1 MSFSSIT
8 KDELVSSC
16 KLTNKEEKRSL
27 LCGVTH
33 AAGSMTLGR
42 GGVGLKYVTEN
53 TNVAALTAKLGKEL
67 YAAEA
72 VISISEKER
81 LNAVNTVVS
90 LSGEG
95 VMELLRDASH
105 RQRER
110 KAFDWNAELSIYL
123 SDQAFGTG
131 AGKALYGALY
141 ALLRMQHIHTLH
153 AYITYPNPQSVSF
166 HRKMGFEMAY
176 IQKNAGYKLDKW
188 HDLAWMICQLDP
200 SDAEDLHAVHHQKRS
215 QL

>member
-1 MSFSSIT
+1 MIRLYTPEDAQAMLKIYTPYIT
-8 KDELVSSC
+8 KNAVSF
-16 KLTNKEEKRSL
+16 EYDVPSL
-27 LCGVTH
+27 EAFQARLNEIF
-33 AAGSMTLGR
+33 TLYPVLIYEM
-42 GGVGLKYVTEN
+42 GGVL
-53 TNVAALTAKLGKEL
+53 LG
-67 YAAEA
+67 YAYA
-72 VISISEKER
+72 
-81 LNAVNTVVS
+81 
-90 LSGEG
+90 
-95 VMELLRDASH
+95 H

-188 HDLAWMICQLDP
+188 HDLAWMICQLDSSNAAP
-200 SDAEDLHAVHHQKRS
+200 EAYIPFRELDKTLVGKALEEYNKLKCAVEIRSDPGS
-215 QL
+215 

>member
-53 TNVAALTAKLGKEL
+53 SNVAALTAKLGKEL
-67 YAAEA
+67 YSADA
-72 VISISEKER
+72 VVSISEKER

-95 VMELLRDASH
+95 VMELLRDAGYAVDGDEELELGHIPES
-105 RQRER
+105 
-110 KAFDWNAELSIYL
+110 LSI
-123 SDQAFGTG
+123 
-131 AGKALYGALY
+131 
-141 ALLRMQHIHTLH
+141 MQKK
-153 AYITYPNPQSVSF
+153 PGVFS
-166 HRKMGFEMAY
+166 G
-176 IQKNAGYKLDKW
+176 GYS
-188 HDLAWMICQLDP
+188 LAQVL
-200 SDAEDLHAVHHQKRS
+200 
-215 QL
+215 